1 MNPDRDAARL
11 PIESTGDDDSQ
22 ETRRGSARWPGRVRT
37 AVRALQARAPDL
49 RGAAASLVGIG
60 VGLVTAVSAAGRI
73 GTGRWPFDLLAN
85 FRLQYTALLLGSVAL
100 LAVLRSRRLIIA
112 TGVVAAV
119 HLISLAPLVVGPD
132 QPDGPGPTLRVV
144 QFNVLTSNDRID
156 AASKWLLDQDAEVI
170 VAQETDQRWADG
182 LTAGLLGWRP
192 LPTDTIRTGNF
203 GMLIL
208 VRDDVEVGAIE
219 VIDRDL
225 PAITVELPIDDRP
238 PVLLTAVHTL
248 PPVDAE
254 QMETANQQLDVA
266 AASVLAHP
274 GPRLL
279 VGDLNATRWSG
290 TYRRLIDRTGLRNAA
305 DGFGLGGTWPTSL
318 WYSGAIGIDHVLV
331 SGEIR
336 VDGWET
342 GPDLGSDHRPV
353 VVDLVITEG

>member
-1 MNPDRDAARL
+1 MNPDRDAARV
-11 PIESTGDDDSQ
+11 PIESTGGD
-22 ETRRGSARWPGRVRT
+22 GSHRPPQASVPRPGRVQA
-37 AVRALQARAPDL
+37 AVRGLQAQASDL
-49 RGAAASLVGIG
+49 RDAARSLVALGA
-60 VGLVTAVSAAGRI
+60 GLVTAVSATGRI

-85 FRLQYTALLLGSVAL
+85 FRLQYTVLLLGAVAL
-100 LAVLRSRRLIIA
+100 LAVLRSRRLTIV

-119 HLISLAPLVVGPD
+119 HLISLAPLVIEPG

-144 QFNVLTSNDRID
+144 QFNVLTSNARID
-156 AASKWLLDQDAEVI
+156 AASRWLADQDPEVI

-182 LTAGLLGWRP
+182 LTNGLVGWRP
-192 LPTDTIRTGNF
+192 LPTDTVRSGNF

-208 VRDDVEVGAIE
+208 VRDDVEVGVIE

-248 PPVDAE
+248 PPVDAA
-254 QMETANQQLDVA
+254 QMETANGQLEVA
-266 AASVLAHP
+266 AAAVVAHP
-274 GPRLL
+274 GPSLL

-305 DGFGLGGTWPTSL
+305 DGFGLGGTWPANL
-318 WYSGAIGIDHVLV
+318 WYTGAIGIDHVLV

-336 VDGWET
+336 VEGWET

-353 VVDLVITEG
+353 VTDLVITDG